1 MKKYLSTILLLFL
14 FNAWVS
20 AQSDAT
26 DFVAGTNIVFEDHFE
41 LDPAGDFPAK
51 WSTSGSGQVV
61 ELARPKGK
69 WLKISQPTAVSP
81 ELTDALPE
89 NCTIEFDLLLKK
101 VSGVAPV
108 VMFGL
113 TTLSDVSTGD
123 VYRSNIFVKLMSYNE
138 GDNASLV
145 YGKNIDDLGTKKDFP
160 FASYIER
167 PLHVAISLNNTR
179 FRVYL
184 AGQKVVDLPKLLT
197 PKFRSNFFV
206 ASSEIIPASEE
217 GVYISNIRIASGD
230 ADARSLLVK
239 QLLEQ
244 GSAVTNDIQFDNK
257 SGELTAQSQPVMDQ
271 LGQALQQNPSMNIQV
286 NSMEEVFTTKGAGD
300 IINKDKLREKAE
312 KIKAYLVG
320 KFKIRADRIVTDAKL
335 KAATA
340 TDKNKTLGGA
350 KKLLTEFVKL

>member
-1 MKKYLSTILLLFL
+1 MKKYLPTLFILLLF
-14 FNAWVS
+14 NSWVS
-20 AQSDAT
+20 AQSNAT
-26 DFVAGTNIVFEDHFE
+26 DFVAGTNVVFEDHFE

-61 ELARPKGK
+61 ELMRPKGK

-81 ELTDALPE
+81 ELTEALPE

-108 VMFGL
+108 VMFGV
-113 TTLSDVSTGD
+113 TPLSDVSAGD

-145 YGKNIDDLGTKKDFP
+145 FGKNIDDLGTKKDFP
-160 FASYIER
+160 FGSYIER
-167 PLHVAISLNNTR
+167 PLHISISLNNTR

-197 PKFRSNFFV
+197 PQYRGNFFV

-217 GVYISNIRIASGD
+217 SVYISNIRIASGD
-230 ADARSLLVK
+230 VDARSLLIK

-244 GSAVTNDIQFDNK
+244 GSAVTNAIQFDNK
-257 SGELTAQSQPVMDQ
+257 SGEMTTQSQPVVDQ

-286 NSMEEVFTTKGAGD
+286 NSMEEVPAINGTGD
-300 IINKDKLREKAE
+300 IINKDKLKEKAE
-312 KIKAYLVG
+312 KIKAYLVS
-320 KFKIRADRIVTDAKL
+320 KFKIKTDRILTDAKV
-335 KAATA
+335 KTATA
-340 TDKNKTLGGA
+340 VDKSKTLSGA